1 MLSAPATFRYADRRF
16 TLSEACWRLVDGGGG
31 CLEGDLD
38 ERGALSIDGKL
49 EALPLGPLAARF
61 GSAIVPDQEVS
72 GELSFRRA
80 PGELPSGVFSLDLTE
95 GNLRSVEDPQ
105 QALETGAA
113 RLDLVLEEGQL
124 QTGVFNLPLPGVGGI
139 EASLQGSGVRLD
151 GSGRLRGK
159 ALLQITDLAPIAVL
173 LPDVQRVT
181 GEMTVE
187 VDLTGTVGE
196 PFIDGLVRLVNVSF
210 AVPFLGLTVTDL
222 NGEGYARGQGEAAL
236 QAEFRAGEG
245 AGRLLGDVDL
255 TPGKGWPFIF
265 RVEGE
270 NLRLVETPDI
280 ELDANPAFDLSWAD
294 GAWTIDGSLEVP
306 RLRLTP
312 RSTMVGQVSES
323 DDVVIVAGEL
333 PEAAPA
339 AISDDTRIFGQLQ
352 LRLGEDV
359 TLETDAAQA
368 RVGGQLD
375 LSWTGPPEPRAD
387 GALKVQGEIEIF
399 GPVLRISD
407 GNLRFPGVPVSNPA
421 LDLRAERDVFGNTQ
435 IRAAGVA
442 IGGTARR
449 PSIEAY
455 TRPYTTRDRA
465 WALLITGQD
474 FDQGQGISALEVGAY
489 IAPRVYVS
497 YGVSLFDEENV
508 ASVRY
513 DLGRGFGVKAT
524 SGVRQTGVDIS
535 YTIEKD

>member
-1 MLSAPATFRYADRRF
+1 M
-16 TLSEACWRLVDGGGG
+16 
-31 CLEGDLD
+31 
-38 ERGALSIDGKL
+38 
-49 EALPLGPLAARF
+49 
-61 GSAIVPDQEVS
+61 S

-80 PGELPSGVFSLDLTE
+80 PGEPPSGVLSLDLTE
-95 GNLRSVEDPQ
+95 GSLRDIDDPG
-105 QALETGAA
+105 QALETGPA
-113 RLDLVLEEGQL
+113 RLNVVLENGQVR
-124 QTGVFNLPLPGVGGI
+124 TGVFDLPLPGVGSV
-139 EASLQGSGVRLD
+139 EASLQASDVRLD
-151 GSGRLRGK
+151 GSGRVQGRGR
-159 ALLQITDLAPIAVL
+159 LQVTDMAPLEIL
-173 LPDVQRVT
+173 IPDLENIR
-181 GEMTVE
+181 GEMTLE
-187 VDLTGTVGE
+187 LDLTGTLGE
-196 PFIDGLVRLVNVSF
+196 PFVDGLVRLKDVSF

-222 NGEGYARGQGEAAL
+222 NGEGFARGQGEAAL
-236 QAEFRAGEG
+236 QADFRVGEG
-245 AGRLLGDVDL
+245 TGRLLGDVDL
-255 TPGKGWPFIF
+255 TPGKGLPFIF

-280 ELDANPAFDLSWAD
+280 ELDANPAFDLSWSD
-294 GAWTIDGSLEVP
+294 GTWTVDGSLEVP

-312 RSTMVGQVSES
+312 RSTLVGQVSES
-323 DDVVIVAGEL
+323 DDVVIVAGEI
-333 PEAAPA
+333 PESASAP
-339 AISDDTRIFGQLQ
+339 ITGESRFFGQLQ

-359 TLETDAAQA
+359 TLETEDAQA
-368 RVGGQLD
+368 RVGGVLD
-375 LSWTGPPEPRAD
+375 LTWNGPAEPQAE
-387 GALKVQGEIEIF
+387 GALTVQGEIEVF

-407 GNLRFPGVPVSNPA
+407 GNLRFPGVPVSNPV

-489 IAPRVYVS
+489 IAPRIYVS

-513 DLGRGFGVKAT
+513 DFGRGFGIKAT